1 MSRKLTFKPI
11 TRIEGHAKVSLFVSS
26 DGKVLNSYF
35 QVTEFR
41 GFEKLLISRPI
52 EEAPLIIPRICGL
65 CSPSHHLASVK
76 ALDEIFE
83 LTIKE
88 NALKL
93 RELLHF
99 AGILHSHILHFFI
112 LYLPDTLFRE
122 CGKNPG
128 FLGMV
133 KHYPSL
139 VKQILEIRDFARQV
153 IEILG
158 GSSVHPSGA
167 IPGGFLNS
175 IKPSQQLELQDKSIN
190 SIKLLKRIIDNIED
204 KLTIILEDYNVHI
217 PSNFVALYS
226 NSTYP
231 LYHSD
236 YIHAISQQGELLTSF
251 KYNECI
257 KMIHEKSTPWS
268 YAKAPYIL
276 DYGYYRVGPLA
287 RFNVN
292 DNFDSENSKAFV
304 ERFLSNR
311 SRPILA
317 SNYYNMVRVAE
328 MIYVL
333 DKMFEIL
340 NDKCIQESSPPQKN
354 LRVKNNEGLGV
365 IEAPRG
371 ILVHHYKVDNEGYLC
386 DVNLIVATVQNIP
399 VIEKEIAVI
408 SENIISKEGLSEE
421 RLYSE
426 ISKLIRNYDP
436 CLSCATHTYE
446 FPFILEIYVEN
457 MKSIIRYPIGYFN
470 TPSIS

>member
-1 MSRKLTFKPI
+1 MSRKLIFKPI
-11 TRIEGHAKVSLFVSS
+11 TRIEGHAKVSLFVSN
-26 DGKVLNSYF
+26 DGKVLNSYL

-41 GFEKLLISRPI
+41 GFEKLLINRPI
-52 EEAPLIIPRICGL
+52 EEAPLIVPRICGL

-76 ALDEIFE
+76 ALDDIFG

-112 LYLPDTLFRE
+112 LYLPDILFRE
-122 CGKNPG
+122 CDKNPG

-175 IKPSQQLELQDKSIN
+175 IKPSQQLELQEKSIN
-190 SIKLLKRIIDNIED
+190 SIKMIKEIIDNIED
-204 KLTIILEDYNVHI
+204 KLTVILEDYDVYV

-236 YIHAISQQGELLTSF
+236 DIRVISQHGELLTFF
-251 KYNECI
+251 KYNECLKSI
-257 KMIHEKSTPWS
+257 CEKDTPWS
-268 YAKAPYIL
+268 YTKTPYIL
-276 DYGYYRVGPLA
+276 NYGYYRVGPLA

-292 DNFDSENSKAFV
+292 DIFDSENSEAFV
-304 ERFLSNR
+304 KRFLSNR
-311 SRPILA
+311 SRPLLT
-317 SNYYNMVRVAE
+317 SNYYNIIRVAE
-328 MIYVL
+328 IIYVL

-340 NDKCIQESSPPQKN
+340 NNKCIQEPSLPQKN

-371 ILVHHYKVDNEGYLC
+371 TLIHYYKVDNEGYIC
-386 DVNLIVATVQNIP
+386 DANLIVATVQNIP
-399 VIEKEIAVI
+399 VIEKEIAAI
-408 SENIISKEGLSEE
+408 SESIISKEGLSEE

-446 FPFILEIYVEN
+446 FPLILEIYIEN
-457 MKSIIRYPIGYFN
+457 MNSIIRYPKKTF
-470 TPSIS
+470 